1 MTYLKA
7 TFFVFLAFDTFMDD
21 EYCVGVYLEYK
32 RIKEIRVMGSIPA
45 QVQNYSSNFFLAE
58 L

>member
-1 MTYLKA
+1 
-7 TFFVFLAFDTFMDD
+7 MDD
-21 EYCVGVYLEYK
+21 ENCVGVYLEYK
-32 RIKEIRVMGSIPA
+32 RIKEIRVMGLIPA